1 MADPVDPQAFLN
13 LCDMSIDN
21 MYELEALGE
30 LLEQK
35 GLITKQ
41 EVIDLAKALKQKANP
56 RVETQKFTDVENA
69 VIEQIMNVIL
79 QQGLTAQH
87 AKSLLERTILLL
99 DWGEK
104 AAPKTMH

>member
-41 EVIDLAKALKQKANP
+41 EVIDLATSLKQKANP
-56 RVETQKFTDVENA
+56 RAETQKFTDVENA
-69 VIEQIMNVIL
+69 VIEQIMDVIL
-79 QQGLTAQH
+79 QQGLTAQQ
-87 AKSLLERTILLL
+87 AKALLERTILLL